1 MYSECLSGNFL
12 ISLQVIVFCSL
23 LALLIRSSV
32 MLRSVSMLIVNICL
46 KWMEMTNSLF
56 ADGTREYLSML
67 DYHWCVQGHLGIHR
81 SGQTHID
88 VEDVSTYVS
97 WFGID
102 CCNVRWKAC
111 ESVRL
116 HHHRKSFPDC
126 LKAWMVLRPLCSH
139 KEGYSMTFKPH
150 FKHCGEQWNSQISYS
165 MSLSLT
171 LLLILLRNH
180 AFQSPVIATWLWAKY

>member
-67 DYHWCVQGHLGIHR
+67 DYH
-81 SGQTHID
+81 
-88 VEDVSTYVS
+88 
-97 WFGID
+97 
-102 CCNVRWKAC
+102 
-111 ESVRL
+111 
-116 HHHRKSFPDC
+116 
-126 LKAWMVLRPLCSH
+126 
-139 KEGYSMTFKPH
+139 
-150 FKHCGEQWNSQISYS
+150 
-165 MSLSLT
+165 
-171 LLLILLRNH
+171 
-180 AFQSPVIATWLWAKY
+180 